1 MRFRFLKTRVFIITA
16 LALFLL
22 TGAFATKTRLDLR
35 SLPASLSL
43 DTSEV
48 RKVQILD
55 RSGIPLIVTYQNRWN
70 IHDYTE
76 LHEVPELLKRAFIEA
91 EDKRFYEHGGVD
103 WLARAHAL
111 VQNIRSF
118 SNVRGAS
125 TISEQVVRMLHAR
138 PRTLWSRWL
147 EGIEARQLEERFS
160 KADILEFYLNQI
172 PYAANRRGVVQA
184 AGYYFDR
191 DLDTL
196 SPREMLA
203 LAVLVRAPGRLD
215 LKRSTSKIDKPL
227 AQLARRMLEANA
239 LTEKIYSSVENG
251 GLILLSSE
259 LPIQAS
265 HFVNHIYREGLDS
278 YQKKGRL
285 FTTIEVSLQGRVQEI
300 LDGRLKDLKAR
311 DVTDG
316 AVLAVD
322 HTTDEI
328 LLWVNGGDF
337 SDPKHASQIDA
348 VTTPR
353 QPGSTLKPLLYAL
366 AIEKGWSAATI
377 INDSPLARPVGTG
390 LHTYHNYSRE
400 NYGPLRLR
408 DTLGN
413 SLNIP
418 AIRAIQYTGTQEFLL
433 RLRELGFSS
442 LTRHPNHY
450 GEGLALG
457 NGEVTLLELV
467 GAYATLARS
476 GTFRPL
482 RPVKSETAHLSS
494 RRVYSEET
502 SSLVANI
509 LSDPEAR
516 RLEFGTGSLLRFPTQ
531 TAVKTGTS
539 TDYRDAWAV
548 GFSHRYTVGVW
559 MGNLDQKAM
568 KKVTGSTGPALV
580 LRAVFAELNRHKEKR
595 PLYLSPRLKGVT
607 ICRVSGK
614 LARAE
619 CPTMNEWF
627 EPDSAPAL
635 TCSIHGGNNGEGVAT
650 VTAKNEITP
659 YLLQPTPGLQL
670 AMDPRVP
677 DELEA
682 FPFMLN
688 EDTLAKKIEWVV
700 DGSLVG
706 STEEGEYLWPLSRG
720 PHTALARVWPL
731 NGNMPV
737 ETEAIRFYVK

>member
-1 MRFRFLKTRVFIITA
+1 MRLKSLHPRALVFTGLVLVLLAGAITLKTRH
-16 LALFLL
+16 
-22 TGAFATKTRLDLR
+22 DLR
-35 SLPASLSL
+35 ALPNSLSL

-55 RSGIPLIVTYQNRWN
+55 QSGTPLIVTYQNRWN

-76 LHEVPELLKRAFIEA
+76 LHEVPDLLRRAFIEA
-91 EDKRFYEHGGVD
+91 EDKRFYNHGGVD

-111 VQNIRSF
+111 VQNIKSF

-125 TISEQVVRMLHAR
+125 TISEQVVRMLHTR

-147 EGIEARQLEERFS
+147 EGLEAGQLEERFS
-160 KADILEFYLNQI
+160 KADILEFYINQI

-184 AGYYFDR
+184 ASYYFDR

-215 LKRSTSKIDKPL
+215 LKRSTSNIDKPL
-227 AQLARRMLEANA
+227 AQLARRMFDTKA
-239 LTEKIYSSVENG
+239 LTEEIYAGVKEG
-251 GLILLSSE
+251 EFLLLSSK

-265 HFVNHIYREGLDS
+265 HFVNHIYREGLDTH
-278 YQKKGRL
+278 QKKGRL
-285 FTTIEVSLQGRVQEI
+285 FTTLNVSLQGRVQEI
-300 LDGRLKDLKAR
+300 LDGRLKDLMAR
-311 DVTDG
+311 NVTDG
-316 AVLAVD
+316 AVIAVD
-322 HTTDEI
+322 HTTDEV
-328 LLWVNGGDF
+328 LVWVNGGDF
-337 SDPKHASQIDA
+337 SDGKHASQIDA

-418 AIRAIQYTGTQEFLL
+418 AIRAIQYTGTQEFLE
-433 RLRELGFSS
+433 RLRKLGISS

-467 GAYATLARS
+467 RAYATLARS

-482 RPVKSETAHLSS
+482 RLIKSETAHLGA

-516 RLEFGTGSLLRFPTQ
+516 RLEFGSGNLLRFPTQ

-568 KKVTGSTGPALV
+568 KEVTGSRGPALV
-580 LRAVFAELNRHKEKR
+580 LRAVFAELNRHKEAK
-595 PLYLSPRLKGVT
+595 PLYLSPKLKGVT
-607 ICRVSGK
+607 ICSVSGR
-614 LARAE
+614 LATPD

-627 EPDSAPAL
+627 EPDNTPAHACAIHGEDNKKAL
-635 TCSIHGGNNGEGVAT
+635 TTI
-650 VTAKNEITP
+650 TARRETTP
-659 YLLQPTPGLQL
+659 RLLQPTPGLQL

-682 FPFMLN
+682 FAFILS
-688 EDTLAKKIEWVV
+688 EDTLADKVEWIV

-706 STEEGEYLWPLSRG
+706 STQEREYLWRLSRG
-720 PHTALARVWPL
+720 SHTAFAKIWPPD
-731 NGNMPV
+731 GNIPK
-737 ETEAIRFYVK
+737 ETETVRFYVK